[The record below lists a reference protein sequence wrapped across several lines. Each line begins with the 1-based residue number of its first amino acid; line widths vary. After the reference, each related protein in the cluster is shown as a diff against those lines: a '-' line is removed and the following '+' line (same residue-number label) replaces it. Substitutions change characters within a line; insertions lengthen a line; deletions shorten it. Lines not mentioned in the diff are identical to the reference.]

1 MALIHI
7 IDDDVTVLSS
17 LVDLLSAEGFNITTS
32 NTLESGLVAVTEHRP
47 DLLILEVRC
56 GDGAGWQAL
65 EQIAPLMAVMVLS
78 GAAREEDIV
87 RGFDYGAIDYLA
99 KPYRSGELL
108 ARVRIRVAASV
119 ERALLEEAFGESVSQ
134 DDFAAATGAVVP
146 PPAPR
151 QVTFPPALSAYSSD
165 FAPLP
170 APPVTDVAA
179 AAPIRR
185 QRRTTPADDTV
196 FMSDAEEM
204 AMLRNSSATAMNAE
218 VIVGPDASFGERLR
232 AERMRRH
239 TSLVQLENEL
249 KIRMTYLQAIEDE
262 KLTLLPRGPAALQML
277 RAYGNYYGLDST
289 EVENYYR
296 ANFSAEPQA
305 LAAPLGYRP
314 TRPLPMRLI
323 LLLLLIIIILGALGA
338 AVYFDPT
345 LLELVGI
352 TL

>member
-119 ERALLEEAFGESVSQ
+119 ERAPNRNASQGISHGYNQRPEPAGQGSAMASAFAKLQG
-134 DDFAAATGAVVP
+134 
-146 PPAPR
+146 
-151 QVTFPPALSAYSSD
+151 
-165 FAPLP
+165 
-170 APPVTDVAA
+170 
-179 AAPIRR
+179 
-185 QRRTTPADDTV
+185 
-196 FMSDAEEM
+196 
-204 AMLRNSSATAMNAE
+204 
-218 VIVGPDASFGERLR
+218 
-232 AERMRRH
+232 
-239 TSLVQLENEL
+239 L
-249 KIRMTYLQAIEDE
+249 K
-262 KLTLLPRGPAALQML
+262 K
-277 RAYGNYYGLDST
+277 
-289 EVENYYR
+289 
-296 ANFSAEPQA
+296 
-305 LAAPLGYRP
+305 
-314 TRPLPMRLI
+314 
-323 LLLLLIIIILGALGA
+323 
-338 AVYFDPT
+338 
-345 LLELVGI
+345 
-352 TL
+352 